1 MKRHK
6 RWVVAYA
13 LTMAA
18 VGAAVLARQGG
29 PSDPAEF
36 RERARKFTE
45 QLESKGL
52 AEPFKGITTDG
63 RIVEGLFPIRSTGV
77 STEPVR
83 RAAAGFIST
92 LTPEQRK
99 VTVFPVDNDEWRKW
113 ANQHVYIR
121 QGLPFDAMTTGQ
133 RDAALGLLGASLS
146 ARGLTLTRDIMRLN
160 HTLAELNGNNFT
172 EYGEGKYYLTI
183 MGDPSPDAPWGWQ
196 LDGHHLAVNYFV
208 LRDQVVM
215 TPAFWGSEPT
225 VARTGKYAGT
235 AVLVEE
241 QQRGLAL
248 IRALSDEQRRQ
259 AIVEVRKTGNN
270 IVAQAFADNVV
281 LDFTGVRAST
291 FTEAQRRRLL
301 DLIGVYV
308 SNMREGHARVRMA
321 EVADHLDRTYFA
333 WIGGTADEDVF
344 YYRIQSPVI
353 LIEFDHQRP
362 IGLRHVLPA
371 DVPSREHVH
380 SVVRTPNGND
390 YGKDLLRQHYT
401 QQRHAH

>member
-1 MKRHK
+1 MMKRNR
-6 RWVVAYA
+6 RWVAAYA

-99 VTVFPVDNDEWRKW
+99 VTVFPVDDDEWRKW

-259 AIVEVRKTGNN
+259 AIVEVRKPGNN

-390 YGKDLLRQHYT
+390 YGKDLLRQH
-401 QQRHAH
+401 HAAHKH